1 VGEGGSGM
9 RLSVVIAPVTDG
21 DGMRLTVTREGDDG
35 LRDRVERTAGGASA
49 ESVFWM
55 LVDKIPALVA
65 DVTAMASE
73 REGDRA

>member
-1 VGEGGSGM
+1 M

-35 LRDRVERTAGGASA
+35 LRDRVERTAGGGSA

-65 DVTAMASE
+65 DVAAMANE